1 MTGLTNLG
9 GDADAVVTVGFPY
22 SISNLRQQSG
32 RAGRRNKDS
41 LSVLV
46 GDSFPTDQ
54 YYMNNPDEI
63 FTKPNVQLQVDLDN
77 ILVREGHIQCA
88 AFEMPIKPLEDKQ
101 YFGQD
106 LPDLAKERLV
116 PDNSGFYHC
125 HERFRPYPSKLV
137 AIRDTEDG
145 HIAIVDITKR
155 RNVVLEEVE
164 PSRAMFSIYEGAIF
178 LHQGY
183 TYLVKD
189 VNWDMKLAQVE
200 LVNVDWTTSPRDF
213 TDVDPIETEAIR
225 QIPDSP
231 CRAYYGTI
239 RIRSV
244 IFGYFKMDKRKRI
257 LDAVEVDTPPLVV
270 YSKGMWLDIPK
281 SVLDMLKSREINTA
295 GAIHA
300 AQHAILSLM
309 PNFVVSMPG
318 DVRTECKAPEKEFTK
333 RETSRKRPARL
344 TFYDA
349 KGGKGGSGISTKAF
363 EFVDLLLRQALQ
375 RVEGCVCTNGCVE
388 CRFRLYPSPIP
399 HEMRFRSIQR

>member
-1 MTGLTNLG
+1 M
-9 GDADAVVTVGFPY
+9 VTVGFPF

-63 FTKPNVQLQVDLDN
+63 FTKPNVQLQVDLEN
-77 ILVREGHIQCA
+77 ILVREGHVQCA

-101 YFGQD
+101 YFGED
-106 LPDLAKERLV
+106 LPELAKERLV
-116 PDNSGFYHC
+116 PDGLGFYHC
-125 HERFRPYPSKLV
+125 HDRFRPYPSKLV

-145 HIAIVDITKR
+145 HIAIVDVTKR

-164 PSRAMFSIYEGAIF
+164 PSRAMFSVYDGAIF

-213 TDVDPIETEAIR
+213 TDIDPIETEAIR

-231 CRAYYGTI
+231 SRAYYGTI
-239 RIRSV
+239 CIRSV
-244 IFGYFKMDKRKRI
+244 IFGYFKMDRQKRI

-281 SVLDMLKSREINTA
+281 SALEILKSREINIA

-300 AQHAILSLM
+300 AQHAMLSLM

-318 DVRTECKAPEKEFTK
+318 DVRTECKAPEKEFMK

-363 EFVDLLLRQALQ
+363 EFADLLLRQALE
-375 RVEGCVCTNGCVE
+375 RVEKCVCTTGCVE
-388 CRFRLYPSPIP
+388 CMFHNPPSFHFTSNSATIVSVFILQRLT
-399 HEMRFRSIQR
+399 RRVRL